1 MSEPVSLTCG
11 NPQLRFLPMKIEI
24 SSSEAA
30 RTLGDCLAKIR
41 HTGAVFV
48 LTKNRRPVAE
58 LSPVAGAR
66 ETQLS
71 RLWQAMREMPV
82 DPEFARDLERV
93 NAADTVQRNPWP

>member
-1 MSEPVSLTCG
+1 
-11 NPQLRFLPMKIEI
+11 MKIEI
-24 SSSEAA
+24 STTEAA

-41 HTGAVFV
+41 HTGTVFV

-58 LSPVAGAR
+58 LSPVAGTR

-71 RLWQAMREMPV
+71 RFWQVMRDMPV

-93 NAADTVQRNPWP
+93 NAADTIEHNPWP